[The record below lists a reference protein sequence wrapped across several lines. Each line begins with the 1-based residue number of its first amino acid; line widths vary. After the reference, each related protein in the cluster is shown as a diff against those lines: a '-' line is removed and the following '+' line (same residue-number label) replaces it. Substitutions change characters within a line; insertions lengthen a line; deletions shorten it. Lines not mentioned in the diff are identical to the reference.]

1 MEAQSKEDADIRAA
15 INEEIVDGL
24 AYVKMKE

>member
-1 MEAQSKEDADIRAA
+1 MG

-24 AYVKMKE
+24 AGRLKGNKLIQVECKVWE